1 WNSTYHMVKR
11 ACLLYESIEML
22 LVKYPNLKT
31 YMPNKEEWN
40 IYKNLVDL
48 LELFNDATIELSSQT
63 YPTIAHA
70 QIILLALRKDL
81 ESEKNED
88 FLLHYVV
95 DAMLSKYI
103 EYFYLIT
110 ESLHISTFLD
120 PRYNKCC
127 FSNLDIEEILTPI
140 RQKIDQQL
148 PLPATKPKKISSFYQ
163 KLKYTSQSTHAID
176 DE

>member
-1 WNSTYHMVKR
+1 CKTRWNSTYHMVKR

-31 YMPNKEEWN
+31 YMPNKEEWK

-81 ESEKNED
+81 ESEKNEK

-103 EYFYLIT
+103 EYFHLIT

-127 FSNLDIEEILTPI
+127 FPNLDIEEILMPI
-140 RQKIDQQL
+140 RKKMDQQL
-148 PLPATKPKKISSFYQ
+148 PLPETKPKKIS
-163 KLKYTSQSTHAID
+163 
-176 DE
+176 